1 MSLNDYLKTSVI
13 EIRTSVS
20 GTLACRPYHPKFTW
34 LSVLLSYFR
43 IVVSLKDSKRQLST
57 MMKHR
62 THPYDG
68 ASLSSSSSSE
78 ASPPPRARTK
88 TRERRR
94 RTRLVQTRGMSMDSI
109 PEEIGGRH
117 PTAVST
123 SLMLPLLIMLA
134 TTAML
139 VGSPEQWT
147 NLRLHRSLLT
157 LTLEHVSQYPF
168 DGFLEVNDILTQ
180 DKTMGFYW
188 QIPRCGGTTLKHIMG
203 TCLKRVQAARTAAD
217 YCDMNSNELSL
228 CTTKLGTFINADPS
242 DHLGIQ
248 RSDRMG
254 LVRSGMADVVVSSRI
269 LHAATLFDQEHK
281 GRLFTVLRDP
291 VERAV
296 STFYYLQN
304 AYWERHYRPEYKE
317 MTVLDYAALPDTSN
331 NWMTRW
337 LTGKNAEPHL
347 TLDDLAFAKELL
359 RRKFLILLTDEMST
373 SVQRLMHYMGWEI
386 DDADMD
392 DARECLLA
400 ATGKKGGHNKNIHKT
415 IDKESAEYEALRQIN
430 NLDIELYEYAKD
442 LFVEQWSV
450 LNRKGS
456 PFDMEKINSLFVPGN
471 RTKSKR
477 TKHAKAGTASV
488 ALPTE
493 LVEMLAATELSKESA
508 KEAST
513 PAALSAA
520 LLPLGEKASR
530 SQKSNIGASKTGDFT
545 DGLTKTSLI
554 EAEKHVTDNPQAG
567 IVESQGNQSTPSLQE
582 EKEGTSQVLNT
593 SEEPQKTQEG
603 SVRDISHP
611 QTNLEQVTSTSRRV
625 ASDQN
630 LEIVA
635 SSITLPHLSND
646 LEVKPPRDVQVPVAG
661 EFTNMLTKDEPE
673 SAGGEQTKVMHADP
687 SLQGK
692 AQIEESVAINNIP
705 HTDNNAS
712 PAQDQLPKQ
721 ILQSKLRKR

>member
-1 MSLNDYLKTSVI
+1 
-13 EIRTSVS
+13 
-20 GTLACRPYHPKFTW
+20 
-34 LSVLLSYFR
+34 
-43 IVVSLKDSKRQLST
+43 
-57 MMKHR
+57 MKHR

-88 TRERRR
+88 TREQRRR

-168 DGFLEVNDILTQ
+168 DGFLEVNDVLTQ
-180 DKTMGFYW
+180 EKTMGFYW

-217 YCDMNSNELSL
+217 YCDMNSNQLSL

-254 LVRSGMADVVVSSRI
+254 LVQSGMADVVVSSRI

-347 TLDDLAFAKELL
+347 SMDDLAFAKELL

-477 TKHAKAGTASV
+477 TKQARVGTASG

-493 LVEMLAATELSKESA
+493 IMEMLAATELSKESA

-520 LLPLGEKASR
+520 LLPLGDKASR
-530 SQKSNIGASKTGDFT
+530 SQGSDIGAAKSGDIN
-545 DGLTKTSLI
+545 DGLTKNNAI
-554 EAEKHVTDNPQAG
+554 EVEGHVTVIPQAG
-567 IVESQGNQSTPSLQE
+567 LVESEGKISTLSLQVQ
-582 EKEGTSQVLNT
+582 KKRTAQVLNARV
-593 SEEPQKTQEG
+593 EAQKEPEG
-603 SVRDISHP
+603 IVKDISIP
-611 QTNLEQVTSTSRRV
+611 QTNVDETEVTSRRV
-625 ASDQN
+625 STDQN
-630 LEIVA
+630 VEVIA
-635 SSITLPHLSND
+635 SSVTLPHQSND
-646 LEVKPPRDVQVPVAG
+646 MAVKPPHDVQVPVAG
-661 EFTNMLTKDEPE
+661 EFTNMLTKGENE
-673 SAGGEQTKVMHADP
+673 SAVGDQSKILRADQN
-687 SLQGK
+687 LQDK
-692 AQIEESVAINNIP
+692 AQIEENTAINN
-705 HTDNNAS
+705 TVS
-712 PAQDQLPKQ
+712 PVQSQLPQQ
-721 ILQSKLRKR
+721 ISPSKVRQR